1 MIIVGDTDECL
12 EKLERYQRIGC
23 DAVLCYMQFG
33 HLSHESIMTSIE
45 LLGTKVI
52 PKIDKEARVFAPGA
66 PSAT

>member
-1 MIIVGDTDECL
+1 MGDADESP

-33 HLSHESIMTSIE
+33 HLSHESIMNSIE

-52 PKIDKEARVFAPGA
+52 PKLDKEARVFAPGA
-66 PSAT
+66 PAPAKS